1 MKEKVL
7 VPAIL
12 LAGVSLVVGAA
23 MMAARGDSQTEGS
36 TEAVQE
42 IVVAA
47 PAAVETAASEPA
59 AAPATATEVTEPAAT
74 APGAATPE
82 AVVVESL
89 PPAAEIVEIPTNGA
103 SEGVNIPLQPAE
115 PELTEGVSATS
126 DNKITVN
133 LDDVE
138 LQQVVKLFTRLADAN
153 IMFATT
159 NLRGTVSVHLKDVE
173 WRPALEAILSQQ
185 GLALSDSGSGVYS
198 IVPKAE
204 GAPEPLVAATIFLKY
219 AKVSDVKQAIKD
231 SLDPRGKIADFVSR
245 NAIVVRT
252 TRPNMNDITNIVGMI
267 DIPRGQVYIEA
278 KFMELTD
285 TAIKNLGINWQML
298 QGYQVGGSAK
308 VLDQKEM
315 ISSTSRDQ
323 GNLAKIDDHT
333 VADSVSG
340 TYKQESD
347 GLVPVTTPTRT
358 VADALNRGIAAD
370 KTLSDTSSRDF
381 SNIRTALLN
390 PLSFNL
396 ILSAL
401 KQESGVSVV
410 SNPRILVA
418 NSEAATIH
426 IGEQRTPLVPR
437 TSSIEGSL
445 RTTYE
450 PGAIVD
456 SGVKLTVT
464 PTINTES
471 NITVEIKPEITRILP
486 EGQWTTAPDG
496 SKYPATANKIITTI
510 FSLLSGE
517 TAAIGGLT
525 ETSDED
531 TVSKIPLLGDIPLLG
546 KYFFSHQSKTKT
558 QKETIIFVTVG
569 LVSSDR
575 LEENVGLPSGAELVH
590 KRTVIDNEERREFD
604 QKMSALQDAAKQRE
618 ERSARKR
625 QFLLNRI
632 R

>member
-1 MKEKVL
+1 
-7 VPAIL
+7 
-12 LAGVSLVVGAA
+12 
-23 MMAARGDSQTEGS
+23 
-36 TEAVQE
+36 
-42 IVVAA
+42 
-47 PAAVETAASEPA
+47 
-59 AAPATATEVTEPAAT
+59 
-74 APGAATPE
+74 
-82 AVVVESL
+82 
-89 PPAAEIVEIPTNGA
+89 
-103 SEGVNIPLQPAE
+103 
-115 PELTEGVSATS
+115 
-126 DNKITVN
+126 
-133 LDDVE
+133 
-138 LQQVVKLFTRLADAN
+138 
-153 IMFATT
+153 
-159 NLRGTVSVHLKDVE
+159 
-173 WRPALEAILSQQ
+173 
-185 GLALSDSGSGVYS
+185 
-198 IVPKAE
+198 
-204 GAPEPLVAATIFLKY
+204 
-219 AKVSDVKQAIKD
+219 
-231 SLDPRGKIADFVSR
+231 
-245 NAIVVRT
+245 
-252 TRPNMNDITNIVGMI
+252 MNDITNIVGMI

-426 IGEQRTPLVPR
+426 IGEQRTPLIPR